1 MKLQYWPGVTGQA
14 GMLRYSYPSQP
25 RLTHYRDQPAL
36 HIGGVHGSYQ
46 DPENMCYQLIMTD
59 KLIAYDK

>member
-25 RLTHYRDQPAL
+25 RFTHLGTSQN
-36 HIGGVHGSYQ
+36 IGGLHGSYQ
-46 DPENMCYQLIMTD
+46 HPENMCYQLIMTD